1 MNENC
6 LKGRYLYMKKLY
18 EAPEMEELLVVSER
32 VMSPSEDTDSDN
44 EWDVGDLVG
53 DILTP

>member
-1 MNENC
+1 
-6 LKGRYLYMKKLY
+6 MKKIY

-32 VMSPSEDTDSDN
+32 VMSASEENDN

-53 DILTP
+53 DITTP